1 MKAKINRFLLGISV
15 ILALFISSCSN
26 VQDQKMETEQ
36 DSGDAV
42 VKLSIFDSSR
52 AAFPEMTT
60 DKITEFTLTGS
71 IDAENAVIPSIDKT
85 WTSTDSATA
94 YAQMSQDKLALSAGS
109 WTFTLTAVAKDGG
122 VVLATYTATKT
133 VTISSGENSLDFELK
148 LESVNVENEAG
159 AGTLKI
165 NIALGSDV
173 SSRVAKMTGKL
184 LNSSGNDYAAET
196 DITGSTY
203 TVNNV
208 TAGLYTAEIRFY
220 ADEEKTLLLGTYPE
234 AVNINKLGAASKITV
249 NSLDKVFTI
258 TYKAAIL
265 GETGFKEF
273 ATNTNPASYT
283 RNGAVSFTRPTAANA
298 EFFKWILLP
307 NDSSSAPADSDYY
320 ETGNKVD
327 GIAKKT
333 VGNKT
338 YCALFVPDKEAKS
351 IESIEVLK
359 AGSTETPVVGRTVR
373 PAPYY
378 FMFNIFPGTI
388 NQYQWCY
395 KDSEGGEH
403 EIAGANTEIYYVEPK
418 YCGQKLFVKITPK
431 YAIVRDANDYIE
443 SISLNDTPVASTPET
458 INMGQVAPDG
468 DITSIYTETIVRGSQ
483 LSTDV
488 SKLGSISGKFKDSYK
503 ETNVY
508 TPSDSD
514 CQISIVD
521 ESTPTVNSPSE
532 SSGTVNV
539 PLTYRIKVKGVD
551 GNFVQAYEDV
561 EVTQKVFVNVKYE
574 TPGPSTPGLPTIY
587 QTNDYEV
594 TYGKLKFGS
603 VNALYQYKIGSD
615 EWRDFPASAS
625 EEISLPTSGDFSMY
639 YRYKTEGTKNTA
651 GYIEQ
656 SEPYLIHDF
665 NHELIT
671 NPENNK
677 TGFGKK
683 VLIKSVS
690 ITGDAKVGGTLTANV
705 TSDFTNTGFNFCGDG
720 YGSIA
725 WTWSVGGTSVYTAAG
740 DHTGSSS
747 FTIKNADID
756 TCWNK
761 QITVKAVFT
770 SAKADGVTNNKES
783 TSSTISDGSLTLT
796 GTVTNKYS
804 NGTSI
809 LAGDTLSI
817 SSVDFAGIT
826 LKNSLEETVAVNKS
840 RFSSSSITPEKAP
853 DASGT
858 LTVKFK
864 LKGYSEQSVTVG
876 INVKPAAPSFGGGE
890 GSGGGSGTQE
900 SPFNAAGLD
909 IFDEQPGNIPYGY
922 IRFNYDSYKD
932 NQNLTLAAYEYCTE
946 ATVTEA
952 SVWNPIIKNAENSDF
967 PGTYD
972 KKKADGTLF
981 PQASPEESGVI
992 YMRYR
997 KRARVN
1003 YGISE
1008 DYVYYSFAKGYWVN
1022 TFDEPIY
1029 RTDNTTQIITD
1040 DDLID
1045 DGRYGSITEN
1055 SDPVAVALGPCVGT
1069 YREQIS
1075 SIIVQTDGDLGIGTF
1090 GNGLKVENSLG
1101 KYVSFAWYVDD
1112 ESEARQTGPNED
1124 FELPRESLSDKYVIR
1139 VEATDKLGE
1148 VYTATATITISRN

>member
-15 ILALFISSCSN
+15 VLALFISSCSN
-26 VQDQKMETEQ
+26 VQDQKIDIEKE
-36 DSGDAV
+36 SGESFV
-42 VKLSIFDSSR
+42 QLSLSGNSR
-52 AAFPEMTT
+52 AAFPEMST
-60 DKITEFTLTGS
+60 DVITEFTLTGS
-71 IDAENAVIPSIDKT
+71 TEAENAVIPSMNRT
-85 WTSTDSATA
+85 WKSTNEKTA
-94 YAQMSQDKLALSAGS
+94 YVLMSEDKLALSAGS
-109 WTFTLTAVAKDGG
+109 WTFTLTAVAKDGD

-133 VTISSGENSLDFELK
+133 VTIAAGENILDFELK
-148 LESVNVENEAG
+148 LESVNVADGAG
-159 AGTLKI
+159 EGTLKI
-165 NIALGSDV
+165 SITLGSEV

-184 LNSSGNDYAAET
+184 LDSSGNDYAAET

-208 TAGLYTAEIRFY
+208 PAGLYTAEIRFY

-298 EFFKWILLP
+298 EFFKWILLS

-320 ETGNKVD
+320 ATGNKVD

-338 YCALFVPDKEAKS
+338 YCALFIPAAEAQIISNIQVSNLLSTDKAQVGKELTAAAK
-351 IESIEVLK
+351 
-359 AGSTETPVVGRTVR
+359 VGENDY
-373 PAPYY
+373 A
-378 FMFNIFPGTI
+378 GTI
-388 NQYQWCY
+388 KGWKWYY
-395 KDSEGGEH
+395 ADDSEH
-403 EIAGANTEIYYVEPK
+403 EISSATTNKFIVDPK
-418 YCGQKLFVKITPK
+418 YYGKKLIAKVLPK
-431 YAIVRDANDYIE
+431 Y
-443 SISLNDTPVASTPET
+443 SITKDGEGNITSVSLNENNSVASNQLSIAAGYIT
-458 INMGQVAPDG
+458 PDG
-468 DITSIYTETIVRGSQ
+468 DITSTYTETIIRGTP
-483 LSTDV
+483 LSSDI
-488 SKLGSISGKFKDSYK
+488 SKLGAISGKFKDNYRD
-503 ETNVY
+503 TFVY
-508 TPSDSD
+508 IPGDEN
-514 CQISIVD
+514 CQIIVST
-521 ESTPTVNSPSE
+521 ESTPEVNAPSV
-532 SSGTVNV
+532 SSGTVDV
-539 PLTYRIKVKGVD
+539 PLNYIIKVKDVD
-551 GNFVQAYEDV
+551 GNYVQPYSVFAI
-561 EVTQKVFVNVKYE
+561 TQKVFVNVKYE

-603 VNALYQYKIGSD
+603 VNALYQYKVGSD
-615 EWRDFPASAS
+615 EWRDFPATAS

-639 YRYKTEGTKNTA
+639 YRYKTQGTKNTA
-651 GYIEQ
+651 GYIEE
-656 SEPYLIHDF
+656 SEPYIIHEF
-665 NHELIT
+665 NHALIT

-690 ITGDAKVGGTLTANV
+690 ITGDAKVGGTLTATV
-705 TSDFTNTGFNFCGDG
+705 TPDYTNTGFNFCGDG

-783 TSSTISDGSLTLT
+783 TSSTIGDGSLTLT

-809 LAGDTLSI
+809 LAGDSLAI

-826 LKNSLEETVAVNKS
+826 LKNSLGETVTVDKS

-853 DASGT
+853 DSSGT

-864 LKGYSEQSVTVG
+864 LRGYSEQSVTVG

-890 GSGGGSGTQE
+890 GSGGGGSGTQE
-900 SPFNAAGLD
+900 SPFSAAGLG

-946 ATVTEA
+946 ATVTES
-952 SVWNPIIKNAENSDF
+952 SVWNPIIKNPENSDF

-981 PQASPEESGVI
+981 PQTSPEESGVI

-1029 RTDNTTQIITD
+1029 RTDNTTQIVTD
-1040 DDLID
+1040 ADLID

-1055 SDPVAVALGPCVGT
+1055 SDPVAVALGSCVGT

-1112 ESEARQTGPNED
+1112 STEPAQTGVNEYFD
-1124 FELPRESLSDKYVIR
+1124 LPATSLSDKYVIR